1 MSSAIFNMK
10 LNADDQVLINAL
22 MAKHKVKERAALMRR
37 ALAYF
42 ESAPVIVD
50 PVLDAISR
58 LERFIPTEA
67 ELNRHREAKQRIDAG
82 QGGLDKAES
91 LTLLD
96 SLQSGDRA
104 KAKAQ
109 KK

>member
-10 LNADDQVLINAL
+10 LNANDQVLIDAL
-22 MAKHKVKERAALMRR
+22 MAKHKVRERAALMRR

-42 ESAPVIVD
+42 ESAPVTVD

-67 ELNRHREAKQRIDAG
+67 ELSRHREAKKRIDAG
-82 QGGLDKAES
+82 QRGLDKTES
-91 LTLLD
+91 LALLD
-96 SLQSGDRA
+96 SLQSGGRA
-104 KAKAQ
+104 KAKAH
-109 KK
+109 KR